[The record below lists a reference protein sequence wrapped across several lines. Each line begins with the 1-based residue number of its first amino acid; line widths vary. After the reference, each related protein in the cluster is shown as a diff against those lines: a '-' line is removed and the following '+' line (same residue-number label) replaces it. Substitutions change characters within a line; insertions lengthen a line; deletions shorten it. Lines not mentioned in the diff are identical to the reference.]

1 MVERKISVPP
11 CLVVTLLITYLQFWI
26 TPRFMIHKPAILAT
40 VTAHAKYHLQEPVAS
55 SVSIEI
61 SCIRIKRFGCV
72 SARS

>member
-1 MVERKISVPP
+1 
-11 CLVVTLLITYLQFWI
+11 LQFWI